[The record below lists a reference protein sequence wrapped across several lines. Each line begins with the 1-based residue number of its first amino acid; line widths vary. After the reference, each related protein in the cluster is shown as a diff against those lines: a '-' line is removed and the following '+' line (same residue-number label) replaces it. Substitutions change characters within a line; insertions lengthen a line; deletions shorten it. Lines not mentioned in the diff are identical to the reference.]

1 MVRKIKEITAAEIA
15 LEFVEFVEI
24 KGYLQ
29 DFIKNIGAVDK
40 LDSAAILAGLIEEEI
55 KRMPEPKEL
64 CNLNLFDVTYYG
76 FSWMDTPEGPDF
88 WCLMNRVWQ
97 DHVRHVLL
105 PIYEELG
112 LLGEEE
118 EVE

>member
-1 MVRKIKEITAAEIA
+1 MVRKITTAEIA
-15 LEFVEFVEI
+15 LEFVEFVET

-40 LDSAAILAGLIEEEI
+40 LDSAVMLAGLIEEEI

-64 CNLNLFDVTYYG
+64 CTLNLFDVAYYG
-76 FSWMDTPEGPDF
+76 FSWVDTPEGPDF

-97 DHVRHVLL
+97 DHV
-105 PIYEELG
+105 IYEELG

-118 EVE
+118 VE

>member
-1 MVRKIKEITAAEIA
+1 MVRKIKEITVAEIA
-15 LEFVEFVEI
+15 LEFVEFVET

-29 DFIKNIGAVDK
+29 DFIENIGAVDK
-40 LDSAAILAGLIEEEI
+40 LDSAVILAGLIEEEI

-64 CNLNLFDVTYYG
+64 CTLNLFDVAYYG
-76 FSWMDTPEGPDF
+76 FSWTDTPEGPDF
-88 WCLMNRVWQ
+88 WCLMNKVWK
-97 DHVRHVLL
+97 DHVRYVLL

-118 EVE
+118 VE

>member
-1 MVRKIKEITAAEIA
+1 MVRKIKEITIAEIA

-29 DFIKNIGAVDK
+29 DFIENIGAVDK
-40 LDSAAILAGLIEEEI
+40 ADSVTTLARLIEEEI

-64 CNLNLFDVTYYG
+64 CTLNLFDVGYYG
-76 FSWMDTPEGPDF
+76 FSWVDTPEGPDF
-88 WCLMNRVWQ
+88 WCLMNKFWK
-97 DHVRHVLL
+97 DHVRYILL

-118 EVE
+118 VE

>member
-1 MVRKIKEITAAEIA
+1 MET
-15 LEFVEFVEI
+15 

-29 DFIKNIGAVDK
+29 DFIKNIGAMDK
-40 LDSAAILAGLIEEEI
+40 SDSVIILAGLIEEEI

-64 CNLNLFDVTYYG
+64 CTLNLFDVVYYG

-97 DHVRHVLL
+97 DSTKS
-105 PIYEELG
+105 
-112 LLGEEE
+112 
-118 EVE
+118 

>member
-15 LEFVEFVEI
+15 LEFVEI

-29 DFIKNIGAVDK
+29 DFIENIGAVDK
-40 LDSAAILAGLIEEEI
+40 LDSAVILAGLIEEEI

-64 CNLNLFDVTYYG
+64 CTLNLFDVAYYG

-97 DHVRHVLL
+97 DHVRYV
-105 PIYEELG
+105 IYEELG
-112 LLGEEE
+112 LLGEE
-118 EVE
+118 VE

>member
-1 MVRKIKEITAAEIA
+1 MVRKIKEITVAEIA

-29 DFIKNIGAVDK
+29 DFMKNMGAVDK
-40 LDSAAILAGLIEEEI
+40 LDSAVILAGLIEEEI

-64 CNLNLFDVTYYG
+64 CTLNLFDVAYYV
-76 FSWMDTPEGPDF
+76 FSWVDTPEGPDF

-97 DHVRHVLL
+97 DHVRYVLL

-112 LLGEEE
+112 LLGEE
-118 EVE
+118 VE

>member
-1 MVRKIKEITAAEIA
+1 MVRKIKEITVAEIA
-15 LEFVEFVEI
+15 LEFVEFVET

-29 DFIKNIGAVDK
+29 DFIENIGAVDK
-40 LDSAAILAGLIEEEI
+40 SDSAVILAGLIEEEI

-64 CNLNLFDVTYYG
+64 CTLNLFDVAYYG

-88 WCLMNRVWQ
+88 WCLMGRVWK

-118 EVE
+118 VE